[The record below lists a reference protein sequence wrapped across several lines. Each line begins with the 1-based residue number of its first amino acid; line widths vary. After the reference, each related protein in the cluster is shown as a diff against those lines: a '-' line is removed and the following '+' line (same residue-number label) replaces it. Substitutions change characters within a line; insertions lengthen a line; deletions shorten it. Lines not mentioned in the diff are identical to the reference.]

1 METWFITGASPVA
14 AASGPK
20 PRWRVAIRSPP
31 GNLGGVGCCIEGGA
45 RRIEASARST
55 TPIGWG
61 LFGLGAVPIRTAFL
75 ENGSQV
81 LPELFEDDDVR
92 IRPSAW
98 RRSYRW
104 PYLNTSPHRAD
115 LPPST
120 RYEAPAMNEAL
131 SDARNVMVLKISSG
145 LPTRLSSTVAAR
157 LAFLSA
163 VPVIPSERAIVAVP
177 DEVFRSKH
185 YREQS

>member
-20 PRWRVAIRSPP
+20 PRWHVAIRSPP

-75 ENGSQV
+75 ENGSRV
-81 LPELFEDDDVR
+81 LRELFEDDDVR

-98 RRSYRW
+98 RRSFGQY
-104 PYLNTSPHRAD
+104 
-115 LPPST
+115 PP
-120 RYEAPAMNEAL
+120 
-131 SDARNVMVLKISSG
+131 
-145 LPTRLSSTVAAR
+145 RLSTKIKESGPCSSESLR
-157 LAFLSA
+157 CL
-163 VPVIPSERAIVAVP
+163 PV
-177 DEVFRSKH
+177 
-185 YREQS
+185 